1 MVKRIDNYP
10 SSIDHLSLLHYLFS
24 ILHSQFS
31 LLNSPLFSPSETDS
45 GVKHMSIISKKLMV
59 MALILCQTVMVGFA
73 QNSQPA
79 APAKAEATKNA
90 NPKKI
95 EPLSEF
101 ENPEMIGKRN
111 INKMQINFYNFDKE
125 VAIGR
130 QFAREVDQSAKLVE
144 DPVIVEYINK
154 VGQNLVLHSDAKVPF
169 TIKVIEAD
177 EINAFALPG
186 GFFYVN
192 KGLILAAENESE
204 LAGPMAHEIAH
215 VAARHGVEQASK
227 GQIVNWGTLPL
238 IFLGG
243 WGGFAIR
250 QAAGLAIPMGFLKFN
265 RNAEFEADTLAV
277 QYLWASGY
285 DPHSMSSFFE
295 KLQSQEK
302 KKPGTMSKIFSTHPV
317 VGDRID
323 RVNSLIARFP
333 DRSEYTIN
341 TSEFVEVKNRLI
353 TLTNARTIGGKGVVG
368 ASEADSKRPTLKKR
382 QPAPGEGT
390 EGSTE
395 GAGATEGAPD
405 RPTLRRKETPPPSS
419 PGSTPSEGTGSG
431 SSSSSKPP
439 GN

>member
-1 MVKRIDNYP
+1 MVLCLGHFTALGQAQTNEAA
-10 SSIDHLSLLHYLFS
+10 
-24 ILHSQFS
+24 
-31 LLNSPLFSPSETDS
+31 SPAKPET
-45 GVKHMSIISKKLMV
+45 G
-59 MALILCQTVMVGFA
+59 Q
-73 QNSQPA
+73 
-79 APAKAEATKNA
+79 PAKAAQPAK
-90 NPKKI
+90 PKKI

-169 TIKVIEAD
+169 TIKVVDAD

-227 GQIVNWGTLPL
+227 GQLVNWGTLPL

-285 DPHSMSSFFE
+285 DPHSMSTFFE

-302 KKPGTMSKIFSTHPV
+302 KKPGTMAKIFSTHPM

-333 DRSEYTIN
+333 ERSEYTIN
-341 TSEFVEVKNRLI
+341 TSEFMQVKNRLI
-353 TLTNARTIGGKGVVG
+353 ALTNARAIGGKGAVG
-368 ASEADSKRPTLKKR
+368 VSEADSKRPTLKRR
-382 QPAPGEGT
+382 QPTAGEGGESGAEATGGTT
-390 EGSTE
+390 ES
-395 GAGATEGAPD
+395 APD
-405 RPTLRRKETPPPSS
+405 RPTLRRKE
-419 PGSTPSEGTGSG
+419 GSTGTEPAAGAGTGTG

>member
-1 MVKRIDNYP
+1 MVATLKRFVFVAI
-10 SSIDHLSLLHYLFS
+10 SSLVLAIPG
-24 ILHSQFS
+24 ISQEA
-31 LLNSPLFSPSETDS
+31 SPT
-45 GVKHMSIISKKLMV
+45 
-59 MALILCQTVMVGFA
+59 
-73 QNSQPA
+73 PA
-79 APAKAEATKNA
+79 PTKGPASDAAAKPVSTK
-90 NPKKI
+90 
-95 EPLSEF
+95 PLSEF

-130 QFAREVDQSAKLVE
+130 QFAEEVNRSAKLVE

-169 TIKVIEAD
+169 TIRVIDAD

-227 GQIVNWGTLPL
+227 GQIVNWGSLPL

-250 QAAGLAIPMGFLKFN
+250 QAAGLAIPMGFLKFS
-265 RNAEFEADTLAV
+265 RGAEFEADTLAV

-295 KLQSQEK
+295 KLQAQEK

-323 RVNSLIARFP
+323 KVNSLIARFP
-333 DRSEYTIN
+333 DKSEYTIN
-341 TSEFVEVKNRLI
+341 TSEFVQVKNRLI
-353 TLTNARTIGGKGVVG
+353 SLTNARTIGGKGAVG
-368 ASEADSKRPTLKKR
+368 ASEADSKRPTLKRR
-382 QPAPGEGT
+382 QPTAGDGAAGAGGAGGAGGDGSEGT
-390 EGSTE
+390 ESTGS
-395 GAGATEGAPD
+395 APSE
-405 RPTLRRKETPPPSS
+405 RPTLRRKEGSAESGSSS
-419 PGSTPSEGTGSG
+419 PGTGS

-439 GN
+439 QN

>member
-1 MVKRIDNYP
+1 MQGFSRRFIVAV
-10 SSIDHLSLLHYLFS
+10 LFLC
-24 ILHSQFS
+24 I
-31 LLNSPLFSPSETDS
+31 T
-45 GVKHMSIISKKLMV
+45 V
-59 MALILCQTVMVGFA
+59 MAGYA

-79 APAKAEATKNA
+79 AAASGGTNQPAK
-90 NPKKI
+90 PKKI

-154 VGQNLVLHSDAKVPF
+154 VGQNIVLHSDAKVPF
-169 TIKVIEAD
+169 TIKVIDAD

-250 QAAGLAIPMGFLKFN
+250 QAAGLAIPVGFLKFN

-302 KKPGTMSKIFSTHPV
+302 KKPGTMSKIFSTHPM

-341 TSEFVEVKNRLI
+341 TSEFVQVKNRLI
-353 TLTNARTIGGKGVVG
+353 ALTNARTVGGKGAVG
-368 ASEADSKRPTLKKR
+368 ASEADSKRPTLKRR
-382 QPAPGEGT
+382 QPAPGEGAESGGEATGTT
-390 EGSTE
+390 ES
-395 GAGATEGAPD
+395 APD
-405 RPTLRRKETPPPSS
+405 RPTLRRKETPPVANPGAS
-419 PGSTPSEGTGSG
+419 PAEGTGSG

>member
-1 MVKRIDNYP
+1 
-10 SSIDHLSLLHYLFS
+10 
-24 ILHSQFS
+24 
-31 LLNSPLFSPSETDS
+31 
-45 GVKHMSIISKKLMV
+45 MSIISKKLMV
-59 MALILCQTVMVGFA
+59 VALILCQTIMVGFA

-79 APAKAEATKNA
+79 APAKAEATQNA
-90 NPKKI
+90 KPKKI

-130 QFAREVDQSAKLVE
+130 QFAKDVDQSAKLVE

-169 TIKVIEAD
+169 TIKVIDAD

-227 GQIVNWGTLPL
+227 GQLVNWGTLPL

-302 KKPGTMSKIFSTHPV
+302 KKPGTIAKIFSTHPM

-323 RVNSLIARFP
+323 RVNSLISRFP
-333 DRSEYTIN
+333 ERSEYTIN
-341 TSEFVEVKNRLI
+341 TSEFMQVKSRLI
-353 TLTNARTIGGKGVVG
+353 SLTNARTISGKGGVG
-368 ASEADSKRPTLKKR
+368 VSEADSKRPTLKRR
-382 QPAPGEGT
+382 QPTGSEGGES
-390 EGSTE
+390 GSE
-395 GAGATEGAPD
+395 SPNGAGESAPEK
-405 RPTLRRKETPPPSS
+405 PTLRRKEGTT
-419 PGSTPSEGTGSG
+419 GGETGTGTGSSTG